1 MKYINLIKKK
11 TTLAVTFLLMLSTA
25 MAQDATAAKTQSTG
39 YNQLAVLLVIMTLVL
54 AFVIWGLGQVLLV
67 LSRQLLDKNK
77 NAGKIL
83 TAVLVTG
90 FLFTSLT
97 SFANDTAVKDA
108 VTAMPNYGGLSATN
122 FYMFVTVLAVEIIAI
137 LFLAFSIKRIYAELL
152 PQKETTALKVS
163 KLKAWWLRVDKKV
176 FTKAVPVAQEADVML
191 DHDYDGIK
199 ELDNALPPWWKYGF
213 IVTIVVACIYLLN
226 FHVFGT
232 GQNPTEEYAEEM
244 KKAKIENEIF
254 EAKNKDKIDESKVP
268 MADAAGIAIGQQLF
282 EANCVACHMK
292 GGGGSQDPVSVGP
305 NLTDDYWLHK
315 GSLNDI
321 YITIKNGYPDKGMQ
335 AWNTK
340 FNPKEM
346 SQLASYIKSTK
357 GTKIP
362 NAKLPQGDMYAETAT
377 ADSIKTA
384 KPDTALV
391 KK

>member
-11 TTLAVTFLLMLSTA
+11 NTLTVTFLLMLTTA
-25 MAQDATAAKTQSTG
+25 MAQDATAAKTQSPG
-39 YNQLAVLLVIMTLVL
+39 YNQLAILLVIMTVVL
-54 AFVIWGLGQVLLV
+54 AFVIWGLGQVLIV
-67 LSRQLLDKNK
+67 LSRQMLDKNK
-77 NAGKIL
+77 NANKIFTTL
-83 TAVLVTG
+83 LVTG
-90 FLFTSLT
+90 FLFAAQN

-108 VTAMPNYGGLSATN
+108 VTVLPNYGGLSANN
-122 FYMFVTVLAVEIIAI
+122 FYLFVTVIAVEVIAI

-152 PQKETTALKVS
+152 PQKETAPSKVS
-163 KLKAWWLRVDKKV
+163 KLKTWWLRFDKKV

-191 DHDYDGIK
+191 DHNYDGIK

-213 IVTIVVACIYLLN
+213 IVTIAVACIYLLN

-244 KKAKIENEIF
+244 KRAKIENEIF

-282 EANCVACHMK
+282 EANCIACHMK
-292 GGGGSQDPVSVGP
+292 TGAGSQDPVSVGP

-321 YITIKNGYPDKGMQ
+321 YTTIKNGYPDKGMQ
-335 AWNTK
+335 SWSTK
-340 FNPKEM
+340 FNPKEI
-346 SQLASYIKSTK
+346 SQLASYVKSIR
-357 GTKIP
+357 GAKIT
-362 NAKLPQGDMYAETAT
+362 NAKLPQGDMYAETVVT
-377 ADSIKTA
+377 DSAKTA

>member
-11 TTLAVTFLLMLSTA
+11 FMLAAAFLLVLTPA
-25 MAQDATAAKTQSTG
+25 MAQDATAAQTQNPG
-39 YNQLAVLLVIMTLVL
+39 YNQLAILLIIMAVVL
-54 AFVIWGLGQVLLV
+54 AFVIWGLGQVLVV

-77 NAGKIL
+77 NGNKIL
-83 TAVLVTG
+83 TALIITF
-90 FLFTSLT
+90 FLFASQT
-97 SFANDTAVKDA
+97 SFANDTAAKDA
-108 VTAMPNYGGLSATN
+108 VTAIPNYGGLSATN
-122 FYMFVTVLAVEIIAI
+122 FYMFVTVIAVEVIAI

-152 PQKETTALKVS
+152 PQKETAPSKVS
-163 KLKAWWLRVDKKV
+163 KLKTWWLRFDKKV

-191 DHDYDGIK
+191 DHNYDGIK

-213 IVTIVVACIYLLN
+213 IVTIAVACIYLLN

-244 KKAKIENEIF
+244 KRAKIENEIF

-268 MADAAGIAIGQQLF
+268 MADAAGMAIGQQLF
-282 EANCVACHMK
+282 EANCIACHMK
-292 GGGGSQDPVSVGP
+292 TGAGSQDPVSVGP

-321 YITIKNGYPDKGMQ
+321 YTTIKNGYPDKGMQ
-335 AWNTK
+335 SWSTK
-340 FNPKEM
+340 FNPKEI
-346 SQLASYIKSTK
+346 SQLASYVKSIR
-357 GTKIP
+357 GAKIT
-362 NAKLPQGDMYAETAT
+362 NAKLPQGDMYAETVVT
-377 ADSIKTA
+377 DSAKTA